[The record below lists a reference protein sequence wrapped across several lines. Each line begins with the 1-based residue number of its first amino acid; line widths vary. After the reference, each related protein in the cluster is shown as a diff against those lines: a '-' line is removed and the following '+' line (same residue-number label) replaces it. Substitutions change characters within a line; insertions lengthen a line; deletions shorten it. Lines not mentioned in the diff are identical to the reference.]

1 MMRINIVVIPL
12 CFSFVY
18 SDITVNV
25 IVGAKKLPFS
35 ISHRYWKREKERGGG
50 EGVLSLTESGFKIL
64 IHLEI

>member
-1 MMRINIVVIPL
+1 MMQINIVVIPL

-35 ISHRYWKREKERGGG
+35 LVTGIGREREREGG
-50 EGVLSLTESGFKIL
+50 EIGSFVTYKKWL
-64 IHLEI
+64 